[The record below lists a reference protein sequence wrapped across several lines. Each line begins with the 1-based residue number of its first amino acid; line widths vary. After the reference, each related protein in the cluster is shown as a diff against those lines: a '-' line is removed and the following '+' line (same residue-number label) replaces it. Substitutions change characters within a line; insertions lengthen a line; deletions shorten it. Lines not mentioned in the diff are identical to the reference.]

1 MARDKKAM
9 ERLAIKTLKH
19 YKKKHTTAPWKQP
32 VSITATAFDGYGYG
46 NEKGQVRN
54 ITDHNQILPLYD
66 CGVSTFDFDMKKV
79 LPMIKM
85 AQDQAFEH
93 TLEFFEKGNTLPE

>member
-9 ERLAIKTLKH
+9 KRLAIEAIKIYERKH
-19 YKKKHTTAPWKQP
+19 ATAPWKQP
-32 VSITATAFDGYGYG
+32 VRITTTALDGYGYG

-85 AQDQAFEH
+85 AQDQAEEH
-93 TLEFFEKGNTLPE
+93 TFGFFKKGNELQ